1 MPGAASL
8 EKEIATHSSIL
19 AWRIP
24 WKEELVGLQSM
35 GLDTTEQLTLCR
47 SVSEVPGAT
56 SLGGATEEVARGG
69 EVKEN
74 AESQAVLMLMC
85 ISTFGFYSAVRH
97 RGAEE

>member
-24 WKEELVGLQSM
+24 WKEELGLQSM
-35 GLDTTEQLTLCR
+35 GLDTTEQLTLCK
-47 SVSEVPGAT
+47 SVSEALGAT
-56 SLGGATEEVARGG
+56 SLGGAPEKVASGS
-69 EVKEN
+69 EVKED
-74 AESQAVLMLMC
+74 AESQAVLMLVC
-85 ISTFGFYSAVRH
+85 FFTFGFYSAVRH